1 MADHDG
7 SRLAEYCL
15 ASAPEFLSSV
25 QIAMIARLP
34 YTILRDALLTHTTP
48 AEGLIPLFSSVPSVS
63 KSAAAEN

>member
-25 QIAMIARLP
+25 QIAMMAGLP
-34 YTILRDALLTHTTP
+34 YTILRVADSPDL
-48 AEGLIPLFSSVPSVS
+48 AEGLIPLFSSVPSVP